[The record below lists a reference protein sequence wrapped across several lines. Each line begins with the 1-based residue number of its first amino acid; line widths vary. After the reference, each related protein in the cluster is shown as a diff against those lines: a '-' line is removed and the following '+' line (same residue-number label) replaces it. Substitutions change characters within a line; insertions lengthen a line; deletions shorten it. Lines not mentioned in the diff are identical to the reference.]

1 MVFDKPLVK
10 SFSCLK
16 LSRYNV
22 SILKKRQEKKDED
35 ELEKLLSE
43 LKKDEEAEARDAAV
57 VSIQIAGLREL
68 VRAIEK
74 LTEAVKK
81 CNEET

>member
-1 MVFDKPLVK
+1 MAFGKPLVK

-16 LSRYNV
+16 LSKYNV

-57 VSIQIAGLREL
+57 VTIQIAGLREL
-68 VRAIEK
+68 VRAVEK

>member
-1 MVFDKPLVK
+1 M
-10 SFSCLK
+10 
-16 LSRYNV
+16 

>member
-1 MVFDKPLVK
+1 
-10 SFSCLK
+10 
-16 LSRYNV
+16 V

-43 LKKDEEAEARDAAV
+43 LKKDEEAEVRDAAV